1 VVQSAPAL
9 LQFSLNHHG
18 TSHNIKDM
26 GGGLIDDSSRG
37 EFNGRLQR
45 FLIYSSSSLTPGLSL
60 VLVPM
65 KVRTLV
71 GYIKDIQRV
80 GFFVDNLGLLMKDIT
95 MVVMFLI
102 KTHKIMDTIVHIGNS

>member
-1 VVQSAPAL
+1 
-9 LQFSLNHHG
+9 
-18 TSHNIKDM
+18 M

-80 GFFVDNLGLLMKDIT
+80 GFFVDNLGILMKDIT
-95 MVVMFLI
+95 TVVMFLI
-102 KTHKIMDTIVHIGNS
+102 KTHRIMDTIVHIGNS